1 MEHLF
6 SNAEEIHKKIL
17 QKSWLND
24 FVTPDYD
31 EYCISNIP
39 ATILETFGINHK
51 NGNPFVNPELK
62 SILDGVNR
70 VILLIVDSMGYQ
82 QMLNALTK
90 HNSILD
96 RSVDKAI
103 LFPLTSTFASTTP
116 TALASLSTGLTP
128 QQHAITGYS
137 IYLKQLGLV
146 ANMVNFSPSTE
157 QRRDSLMDSGVNPS
171 QFLGAK
177 TLHEIFN
184 EEGYQSHVVTRWV
197 FRNSALTRMLHK
209 GANLELYVDTSDLFI
224 KLKRLIESNPSEE
237 SYILAYW
244 DTLDATSHVYGPN
257 SEEVEG
263 TIRNLF
269 FSLKTEFLDRVNKN
283 STKKTI
289 LLVTSDHGH
298 HTFDKGKTVNILDH
312 KQLFQDLQI
321 PPTGSSRAA
330 YLYPKLRRLESV
342 KDYLSKHFGD
352 CFHLLES
359 KEALKQGLF
368 GRGEIS
374 DQTLD
379 RIGGLLALP
388 KEGSS
393 LYYPY
398 RPHKSDQV
406 LKGGH
411 GGLMKDEMMVPLLI
425 LKLK

>member
-1 MEHLF
+1 MKHLF
-6 SNAEEIHKKIL
+6 SNAEKIHKKIL
-17 QKSWLND
+17 RKSWLND

-39 ATILETFGINHK
+39 ATILRTFGIDHK
-51 NGNPFVNPELK
+51 NGTPFVNSELK

-82 QMLNALTK
+82 QMLNALTE
-90 HNSILD
+90 HNSILH

-137 IYLKQLGLV
+137 IYLKQLGIV

-244 DTLDATSHVYGPN
+244 D
-257 SEEVEG
+257 
-263 TIRNLF
+263 IFR
-269 FSLKTEFLDRVNKN
+269 
-283 STKKTI
+283 
-289 LLVTSDHGH
+289 
-298 HTFDKGKTVNILDH
+298 
-312 KQLFQDLQI
+312 
-321 PPTGSSRAA
+321 
-330 YLYPKLRRLESV
+330 
-342 KDYLSKHFGD
+342 
-352 CFHLLES
+352 
-359 KEALKQGLF
+359 
-368 GRGEIS
+368 
-374 DQTLD
+374 
-379 RIGGLLALP
+379 
-388 KEGSS
+388 
-393 LYYPY
+393 
-398 RPHKSDQV
+398 
-406 LKGGH
+406 
-411 GGLMKDEMMVPLLI
+411 
-425 LKLK
+425 

>member
-1 MEHLF
+1 MRHLY

-17 QKSWLND
+17 KKSWLEG

-39 ATILETFGINHK
+39 ATILETFGISHN
-51 NGNPFVNPELK
+51 NGNPLINPELK
-62 SILDGVNR
+62 SVLDDVNR
-70 VILLIVDSMGYQ
+70 VILIIVDSLGYQ
-82 QMLNALTK
+82 QMLNALTE

-96 RSVDKAI
+96 NSIDKAI

-157 QRRDSLMDSGVNPS
+157 PRRDSLIDVGIDPS
-171 QFLGAK
+171 KFLGAK
-177 TLHEIFN
+177 TLHEIFRD
-184 EEGYQSHVVTRWV
+184 EGYQSHVVTRGT

-244 DTLDATSHVYGPN
+244 DTLDATSHVYGPK
-257 SEEVEG
+257 SEEVEAV
-263 TIRNLF
+263 IRNF
-269 FSLKTEFLDRVNKN
+269 FYSFKTEFLNRVNKN
-283 STKKTI
+283 YTKKTV
-289 LLVTSDHGH
+289 LMVASDHGH
-298 HTFDKGKTVNILDH
+298 HTFAKDKTVIISDH
-312 KQLFQDLQI
+312 KKLFQDLQI
-321 PPTGSSRAA
+321 PPTGSSRAPF
-330 YLYPKLRRLESV
+330 LYPKPGKLESV
-342 KDYLSKHFGD
+342 KDYLSKHFGY
-352 CFHLLES
+352 CFQLIES
-359 KEALKQGLF
+359 KDALNRGLF
-368 GRGEIS
+368 GRGKIS
-374 DQTLD
+374 DQTRD
-379 RIGGLLALP
+379 RIGELLAIP
-388 KEGSS
+388 REGSS

-398 RPHKSDQV
+398 RPHTSDQV

>member
-1 MEHLF
+1 
-6 SNAEEIHKKIL
+6 
-17 QKSWLND
+17 
-24 FVTPDYD
+24 
-31 EYCISNIP
+31 
-39 ATILETFGINHK
+39 
-51 NGNPFVNPELK
+51 
-62 SILDGVNR
+62 
-70 VILLIVDSMGYQ
+70 
-82 QMLNALTK
+82 MLNALTE
-90 HNSILD
+90 HNSILHH
-96 RSVDKAI
+96 SVDKAI

-137 IYLKQLGLV
+137 IYLKQLGIV

-157 QRRDSLMDSGVNPS
+157 QKRDSLMDAGVDPS

-184 EEGYQSHVVTRWV
+184 EEGYRSHVVTRWT

-244 DTLDATSHVYGPN
+244 DTLDTTSHVYGPK
-257 SEEVEG
+257 SEEVEAA
-263 TIRNLF
+263 IRNLF
-269 FSLKTEFLDRVNKN
+269 FSLKTEFLDRVNKD

-289 LLVTSDHGH
+289 LLVASDHGH
-298 HTFDKGKTVNILDH
+298 HTFDKEKTVNILDH

-321 PPTGSSRAA
+321 QPTGSSRAP
-330 YLYPKLRRLESV
+330 YLYPKLGRLESV

-379 RIGGLLALP
+379 RIGELLALP
-388 KEGSS
+388 KEGTS

-398 RPHKSDQV
+398 RPHKSDHV

-411 GGLMKDEMMVPLLI
+411 GGLMEDEMMVPLLI